1 MISSEELPPIK
12 ARGPWASGHLRSC
25 SLEVTWG
32 HLLSGSL
39 NLWHPYK
46 RISIIDSSFK
56 FCDEKYLSE
65 TLLRRFC
72 LSVTKKGQRMKK
84 YSVVSGFVRQSHI
97 VATVSLKSW
106 RNLCS
111 FKWVLYRRLSGQFQ
125 ASSLFS
131 QKMLNIEKALTK
143 SKH

>member
-1 MISSEELPPIK
+1 MVNQTVLWDHATNQKLISTTTKHKTTKLDAVMISSEELLPIK
-12 ARGPWASGHLRSC
+12 ASGPWASGHLRSC
-25 SLEVTWG
+25 SLEITWG

-72 LSVTKKGQRMKK
+72 LSVTKKR
-84 YSVVSGFVRQSHI
+84 
-97 VATVSLKSW
+97 AT
-106 RNLCS
+106 
-111 FKWVLYRRLSGQFQ
+111 Y
-125 ASSLFS
+125 
-131 QKMLNIEKALTK
+131 EKAFCCFRFCSTVTHSDYSILEIMAEFVFF
-143 SKH
+143 